1 MSSFE
6 SPPSHQQ
13 ALILLGELRARLA
26 GVERLVAPQPVL
38 LPTVEGELSALVVD
52 VGEMAAAL
60 PIASVAGVVPYAW
73 LTPIPEAPAWVA
85 GVLDLGGRMVGV
97 LDVGVRVRGGTHCP
111 RPEDFVVIGRVQE
124 RQVGLCVNAV
134 RHVATF
140 PAGAVAPPPA
150 DVPFAPYL
158 LGTISHSGSSIL
170 LFGVELLW
178 HASAMPPLPEEER

>member
-1 MSSFE
+1 MSRFE
-6 SPPSHQQ
+6 ASSSHEQ
-13 ALILLGELRARLA
+13 ALILLAELRSRLA
-26 GVERLVAPQPVL
+26 AVERLVAPESAA
-38 LPTVEGELSALVVD
+38 LPIVSGELSALIVD

-60 PIASVAGVVPYAW
+60 PIASVAEVVPYAW

-97 LDVGVRVRGGTHCP
+97 LDVHARVWGGRHRP
-111 RPEDFVVIGRVQE
+111 RSEDFIVIGRVGD

-134 RHVATF
+134 RHVASF
-140 PAGAVAPPPA
+140 PAEAVAAPPA

-158 LGTISHSGSSIL
+158 LGTISASGSSIL

-178 HASAMPPLPEEER
+178 RASAMPAVPEDE